1 MVRKNLFFDIN
12 LNHKLKN
19 AKYNVVMSSHRK
31 HLSGDHWKTST
42 ARETTSG
49 FKKKDSIQPDLNV
62 KNLALIMKD
71 ANNEHDYEKMLR
83 LKELDNQNM
92 ILKKQEQEIK
102 KYIKFDKSHL
112 YSEEARKSLIKF
124 KVYKVKKDLS
134 RNPDDVV
141 KSINVSSKV
150 INEQEF

>member
-1 MVRKNLFFDIN
+1 
-12 LNHKLKN
+12 
-19 AKYNVVMSSHRK
+19 
-31 HLSGDHWKTST
+31 
-42 ARETTSG
+42 
-49 FKKKDSIQPDLNV
+49 
-62 KNLALIMKD
+62 MKD

-102 KYIKFDKSHL
+102 KYIQFDKSHL